1 MLCFCR
7 TTRVS
12 CEHTYVPSLS
22 RPPAPHPLPP
32 RRHGA
37 SGWAP
42 RAVQQ
47 LTAASHWRFY
57 TGGGTCQGCSLDLSH
72 SLLPCC
78 VHKTLLLSYRLSSW
92 FGGVHGW
99 VLSPPT
105 RKTDRHTSPHWFSNW
120 RDPCQSLSPCRCS
133 VAQSC
138 PTLHDPMDCSLP
150 RSSVHGI
157 SQARVLEWA
166 AVSFSGVCSWPRDWT
181 WVSRTGRWILYYWA
195 TKEAPL
201 SPRCN

>member
-1 MLCFCR
+1 MRETWVRSLGWEDPLEKGKATHSSTLAWRIPQTIYSPWGRNESNTTDRLSLYLFNWRITGFTMLCFCR

-78 VHKTLLLSYRLSSW
+78 VHKTLLRSYRLSS
-92 FGGVHGW
+92 
-99 VLSPPT
+99 
-105 RKTDRHTSPHWFSNW
+105 
-120 RDPCQSLSPCRCS
+120 
-133 VAQSC
+133 
-138 PTLHDPMDCSLP
+138 
-150 RSSVHGI
+150 
-157 SQARVLEWA
+157 
-166 AVSFSGVCSWPRDWT
+166 
-181 WVSRTGRWILYYWA
+181 
-195 TKEAPL
+195 
-201 SPRCN
+201 

>member
-1 MLCFCR
+1 MLLLYNN
-7 TTRVS
+7 TS
-12 CEHTYVPSLS
+12 QLWAYVCPFPLET
-22 RPPAPHPLPP
+22 PAPHPLPP
-32 RRHGA
+32 RHHGA

-57 TGGGTCQGCSLDLSH
+57 AGGGTCQGCSLDLSH
-72 SLLPCC
+72 SLLP
-78 VHKTLLLSYRLSSW
+78 LLCPQDPFTVLQTEFPIWRGTWLSFESTNSQ
-92 FGGVHGW
+92 
-99 VLSPPT
+99 
-105 RKTDRHTSPHWFSNW
+105 DRHTHLS
-120 RDPCQSLSPCRCS
+120 SLIQQLAGSMSITCSCHRCS
-133 VAQSC
+133 VTQFC
-138 PTLHDPMDCSLP
+138 LTLHDPMDCSPP

-166 AVSFSGVCSWPRDWT
+166 AVSFSGVSSWPRDWT